1 MQNLKNILFL
11 DIETVS
17 GFASFSLLPERLKP
31 LWEKKAKYIV
41 AENTPIEDSY
51 FDKAAI
57 YAEFAKVIVIGI
69 GFIYED
75 ENKQL
80 FLKSKAL
87 AHDNEKD
94 LLIEFK
100 AFLDSKFKNKDQFLC
115 AHNGKEFD
123 FPFLCRRFLVN
134 DIEIPKILQLRDK
147 KPWEIPH
154 FDTMEMW
161 RFGDKKAYTSLELLA
176 AVLNV
181 PTSKSDIDGSQV
193 NETYYKL
200 GDLQRIA
207 EYCKRDVATLAN
219 IYLRLNQLPIISEQN
234 TALI

>member
-17 GFASFSLLPERLKP
+17 GYASFSLLPERLKP
-31 LWEKKAKYIV
+31 LWEKKAKYV
-41 AENTPIEDSY
+41 VPENTPLEDSY
-51 FDKAAI
+51 FDRAAI
-57 YAEFAKVIVIGI
+57 YSEFAKVIVIGI

-80 FLKSKAL
+80 LLKTKAL
-87 AHDNEKD
+87 AGDNEKE
-94 LLIEFK
+94 LLVEFK
-100 AFLDSKFKNKDQFLC
+100 TMLDTKYKNKDQFLC

-123 FPFLCRRFLVN
+123 FPFLCRRFLIN
-134 DIEIPKILQLRDK
+134 DLAIPKILQLQDK

-176 AVLNV
+176 AVLHV

-193 NETYYKL
+193 NSTYYKM
-200 GDLQRIA
+200 GDLHRIA
-207 EYCKRDVATLAN
+207 AYCKRDVATLAN
-219 IYLRLNQLPIISEQN
+219 IYLRLNQLPVIAAEN
-234 TALI
+234 TIFT